1 MVNFGINFDMHM
13 EPLMSLALE
22 DVELIVDPGLKSLHS
37 DFEFDSLSFFLLNVF
52 ESLPLKLIIELPI

>member
-1 MVNFGINFDMHM
+1 MWLVEVVNFGINFDMHM

-22 DVELIVDPGLKSLHS
+22 DVELILDPDLKSLHS

-52 ESLPLKLIIELPI
+52 

>member
-22 DVELIVDPGLKSLHS
+22 DVELILDPDLKSLHS
-37 DFEFDSLSFFLLNVF
+37 DFEFDSLSLRY
-52 ESLPLKLIIELPI
+52 ESSTLILIRS